1 MPMTDLTKGSIAGH
15 IVSLAVPIFASTMTF
30 MLWLLV
36 DMYFVAVIGK
46 AAVAGVGAAGNVSFL
61 TSALT
66 LVLSA
71 GTMALVAQA
80 VGRKD
85 QPGAV
90 LVFNQS
96 LGLAVI
102 CGALAWVGGLMLAP
116 SYMRSVAA
124 DDMIV
129 EAGTTYLFWVMPA
142 LACQY
147 VTAVIASALRGTGVV
162 RPTVIIQVLAV
173 LANIGLAPLL
183 IGGWGGIQGLG
194 VAGAGL
200 ATSLAAVMNLVMLCA
215 YFRRSARNI
224 SVDYKQLHPRIEQWR
239 RILSIGLP
247 AGAELAFTFVYVAA
261 IYYAL
266 SSFGPAAQAAF
277 GIGSRVF
284 GAIQV
289 PAMAIGLAVGP
300 IAGQNLGAA
309 NGDRIKE
316 TFKSA
321 ALMGS
326 ALMAAITIFVQ
337 WRPELLLWPFS
348 DDPST
353 VAIGEVFLRLISLNL
368 VAQGLILVCSGMFQ
382 GLGNT
387 VPVLISSGVR
397 LITYATPVMW
407 LSAQPYFRLEHI
419 WYLSIATT
427 TLQAILCLVL
437 LRLELATRFGKSRPP
452 GHSLR

>member
-1 MPMTDLTKGSIAGH
+1 MPGGGIAMTDLTRGSIAGH
-15 IVSLAVPIFASTMTF
+15 IVSLAVPIFGSTMTF

-71 GTMALVAQA
+71 GTMALTAQA

-85 QPGAV
+85 RADAV

-96 LGLAVI
+96 LVLATL
-102 CGALAWVGGLMLAP
+102 CGALTLVAGLWLAP
-116 SYMRSVAA
+116 RYMRSVAA

-129 EAGTTYLFWVMPA
+129 EAGTTYLFWFMPA
-142 LACQY
+142 LACQF
-147 VTAVIASALRGTGVV
+147 VTAVIASAMRGTGVV
-162 RPTVIIQVLAV
+162 RPVVIIQVAAILI
-173 LANIGLAPLL
+173 NIGLAPLL
-183 IGGWGGIQGLG
+183 IRRLG

-200 ATSLAAVMNLVMLCA
+200 ATSLSAVMNLAMLCI
-215 YFRRSARNI
+215 YFRRSARI
-224 SVDYKQLHPRIEQWR
+224 LLDYKQLHPRIAQWS
-239 RILSIGLP
+239 RILAIGLP

-266 SSFGPAAQAAF
+266 SGFGPAAQAAF

-289 PAMAIGLAVGP
+289 PAMAIALAVGP

-309 NGDRIKE
+309 NDARIRE
-316 TFKSA
+316 TFRSA

-326 ALMAAITIFVQ
+326 ALMAAVTVFIQ

-348 DDPST
+348 EDPST
-353 VAIGEVFLRLISLNL
+353 VAIGAVFLQLISLNL
-368 VAQGLILVCSGMFQ
+368 VAQALILVCSGMFQ

-387 VPVLISSGVR
+387 LPVLISSGVR
-397 LITYATPVMW
+397 LLTYAIPVVW
-407 LSAQPYFRLEHI
+407 LSAKPYFRLEHI

-427 TLQAILCLVL
+427 TLQAIVCLLL
-437 LRLELATRFGKSRPP
+437 LRLELERRLGPNTG
-452 GHSLR
+452 

>member
-85 QPGAV
+85 RPGAV

-116 SYMRSVAA
+116 GYMRSVAA

-142 LACQY
+142 LACQF

-162 RPTVIIQVLAV
+162 RPTVVIQVLAV

-183 IGGWGGIQGLG
+183 IGGWGGIQGFG

-215 YFRRSARNI
+215 YFRNSAHTI
-224 SVDYKQLHPRIEQWR
+224 SVDWKQLHPRIEQWR

-266 SSFGPAAQAAF
+266 SPFGPAAQAAF

-326 ALMAAITIFVQ
+326 ALMAAVTIFIQ

-353 VAIGEVFLRLISLNL
+353 VAIGGVFLRLISLNL

-397 LITYATPVMW
+397 LITYATPVVW

-437 LRLELATRFGKSRPP
+437 LRLELATRFGKSRPQ
-452 GHSLR
+452 GHGLR

>member
-1 MPMTDLTKGSIAGH
+1 MPMTDLTKGSIASH
-15 IVSLAVPIFASTMTF
+15 IVNLAVPIFGSTMTF

-46 AAVAGVGAAGNVSFL
+46 AAIAGVGAAGNVSFL

-80 VGRKD
+80 VGGKD
-85 QPGAV
+85 RPGAV
-90 LVFNQS
+90 LVFNQA

-102 CGALAWVGGLMLAP
+102 FGALALVGGLILAP

-129 EAGTTYLFWVMPA
+129 EAGTTYLFWFMPA
-142 LACQY
+142 LACQF
-147 VTAVIASALRGTGVV
+147 VTAVIASALRGSGVV
-162 RPTVIIQVLAV
+162 RPTVIIQVLSV

-200 ATSLAAVMNLVMLCA
+200 ATSLTAVMNLVLLCA
-215 YFRRSARNI
+215 YFRRSAHTV
-224 SVDYKQLHPRIEQWR
+224 SVDWKQLSPRIAQWK
-239 RILSIGLP
+239 RILTIGLP

-266 SSFGPAAQAAF
+266 SPFGSAAQAAF
-277 GIGSRVF
+277 GVGSRVF
-284 GAIQV
+284 SAIQV

-300 IAGQNLGAA
+300 ITGQNLGAA

-326 ALMAAITIFVQ
+326 ALMAAITIFIQ

-353 VAIGEVFLRLISLNL
+353 VAIGAVFLRLISLNL

-387 VPVLISSGVR
+387 MPVLVSSGVR
-397 LITYATPVMW
+397 LITYATPVIW

-427 TLQAILCLVL
+427 TLQAMLCLVL
-437 LRLELATRFGKSRPP
+437 LRLDLATRFGKSRPLEHRLP
-452 GHSLR
+452 

>member
-1 MPMTDLTKGSIAGH
+1 
-15 IVSLAVPIFASTMTF
+15 
-30 MLWLLV
+30 
-36 DMYFVAVIGK
+36 
-46 AAVAGVGAAGNVSFL
+46 
-61 TSALT
+61 
-66 LVLSA
+66 
-71 GTMALVAQA
+71 
-80 VGRKD
+80 
-85 QPGAV
+85 
-90 LVFNQS
+90 
-96 LGLAVI
+96 
-102 CGALAWVGGLMLAP
+102 
-116 SYMRSVAA
+116 
-124 DDMIV
+124 
-129 EAGTTYLFWVMPA
+129 
-142 LACQY
+142 
-147 VTAVIASALRGTGVV
+147 
-162 RPTVIIQVLAV
+162 
-173 LANIGLAPLL
+173 
-183 IGGWGGIQGLG
+183 
-194 VAGAGL
+194 
-200 ATSLAAVMNLVMLCA
+200 MNLAMLCA
-215 YFRRSARNI
+215 YFRTSARTI
-224 SVDYKQLHPRIEQWR
+224 SVDWKQLPPRIEQWR
-239 RILSIGLP
+239 RILTIGLP

-289 PAMAIGLAVGP
+289 PAMAIALAVGP
-300 IAGQNLGAA
+300 ITGQNLGAA

-326 ALMAAITIFVQ
+326 ALMAAVTIFVQ

-348 DDPST
+348 DDPLT
-353 VAIGEVFLRLISLNL
+353 VEIGAVFLRLISLNL

-437 LRLELATRFGKSRPP
+437 LRLELATRFAKSRPP
-452 GHSLR
+452 GHGLQ

>member
-1 MPMTDLTKGSIAGH
+1 
-15 IVSLAVPIFASTMTF
+15 
-30 MLWLLV
+30 
-36 DMYFVAVIGK
+36 
-46 AAVAGVGAAGNVSFL
+46 
-61 TSALT
+61 
-66 LVLSA
+66 
-71 GTMALVAQA
+71 
-80 VGRKD
+80 
-85 QPGAV
+85 
-90 LVFNQS
+90 
-96 LGLAVI
+96 
-102 CGALAWVGGLMLAP
+102 
-116 SYMRSVAA
+116 MRSVAA

-129 EAGTTYLFWVMPA
+129 EAGTTYLFWLMPA
-142 LACQY
+142 LACQF
-147 VTAVIASALRGTGVV
+147 VTAVIASALRGNGIVGPV
-162 RPTVIIQVLAV
+162 VIIQVLAI

-183 IGGWGGIQGLG
+183 IGGWGGIRGLG

-215 YFRRSARNI
+215 YFRMSARSL
-224 SVDYKQLHPRIEQWR
+224 SVERQQLHPRIEQWR
-239 RILSIGLP
+239 RILTIGLP

-266 SSFGPAAQAAF
+266 SPFGPAAQAAF

-289 PAMAIGLAVGP
+289 PAMAIALAVGP
-300 IAGQNLGAA
+300 ITGQNLGAA

-326 ALMAAITIFVQ
+326 ALMAAVTIFIQ

-348 DDPST
+348 DDPLT
-353 VAIGEVFLRLISLNL
+353 VAIGAVFLQLISFNL
-368 VAQGLILVCSGMFQ
+368 VAQALILVCSGMFQ

-427 TLQAILCLVL
+427 TLQATLCLVL

-452 GHSLR
+452 ARGLR